1 MAFDVMVDCSKDRAR
16 WALMQFALRRGMRI
30 VEPWYLDGVRIE
42 GPPAPSRGGW
52 ESHRPSWGDRV
63 NTFLLNWPS
72 DRPAVDIEFSR
83 KKGRT
88 VVSLSPGSR
97 EDCLMLA
104 HRIEAYLRD
113 EAAQA
118 EVSPAVCPTC
128 QAPVEVVTARYC
140 ARCGKRLSMS
150 AADYPPKRRKQ
161 SVAASS
167 PEEERSPA
175 DERNVEATASAPAS
189 GSPVASRPIAVEA
202 VEESES
208 QFERGVTIER
218 DEAAEPAVAVG
229 TPTGLNGASES
240 AREAAL
246 DAEQPAGE
254 IEQKPVAMR
263 RRERDAE
270 AEAVVED

>member
-30 VEPWYLDGVRIE
+30 IEPWYLDGVRIE
-42 GPPAPSRGGW
+42 GPPAPPRGGW
-52 ESHRPSWGDRV
+52 ETHRPSWGDRV

-113 EAAQA
+113 AAAQA
-118 EVSPAVCPTC
+118 VQSPAVCPTC
-128 QAPVEVVTARYC
+128 QAPVEVVTASYC
-140 ARCGKRLSMS
+140 ARCGKRLSLS
-150 AADYPPKRRKQ
+150 TADYPPQRRKQ
-161 SVAASS
+161 TAAASS
-167 PEEERSPA
+167 LADEQSGVEERSAA
-175 DERNVEATASAPAS
+175 DERSVMGDASAPAD
-189 GSPVASRPIAVEA
+189 GLPAASRPISVESAVA
-202 VEESES
+202 SEP
-208 QFERGVTIER
+208 QIERGVAIER
-218 DEAAEPAVAVG
+218 DEAVEPAVIETVPVVTAESS
-229 TPTGLNGASES
+229 GA
-240 AREAAL
+240 AGV
-246 DAEQPAGE
+246 AE
-254 IEQKPVAMR
+254 PVRQR
-263 RRERDAE
+263 RRARDAE

>member
-42 GPPAPSRGGW
+42 GPPAPPRGGW
-52 ESHRPSWGDRV
+52 ESHRPGWGDRI
-63 NTFLLNWPS
+63 NTLLLNWPS

-104 HRIEAYLRD
+104 HRIEAFLRD
-113 EAAQA
+113 AAAQA
-118 EVSPAVCPTC
+118 VQSPAVCPTC
-128 QAPVEVVTARYC
+128 QAPVEVVTASYC

-161 SVAASS
+161 AAAASS
-167 PEEERSPA
+167 LAEEQLAAPA
-175 DERNVEATASAPAS
+175 QSSVDERNVEAAASAPAS
-189 GSPVASRPIAVEA
+189 GSPVASRPIPVEA
-202 VEESES
+202 VKESES
-208 QFERGVTIER
+208 QAERGVTIER
-218 DEAAEPAVAVG
+218 DEAVESEVAVEAPTENAESNGAAGEAEPV
-229 TPTGLNGASES
+229 
-240 AREAAL
+240 R
-246 DAEQPAGE
+246 Q
-254 IEQKPVAMR
+254 R
-263 RRERDAE
+263 RRARDAE

>member
-1 MAFDVMVDCSKDRAR
+1 MAFDVFVDCSKDRAR

-104 HRIEAYLRD
+104 HRIEAFLRD

-118 EVSPAVCPTC
+118 ARSPAVCPTC
-128 QAPVEVVTARYC
+128 QAPVEVVTANYC
-140 ARCGKRLSMS
+140 ARCGKRLSMN
-150 AADYPPKRRKQ
+150 ATDYPPQRRKQ
-161 SVAASS
+161 TEAAPTSEEAIEANVPPERSDASPVPIASS
-167 PEEERSPA
+167 A
-175 DERNVEATASAPAS
+175 
-189 GSPVASRPIAVEA
+189 ASRPISVESA
-202 VEESES
+202 EASEPRI
-208 QFERGVTIER
+208 ERGVAIER
-218 DEAAEPAVAVG
+218 DEAVEPAVAIEA
-229 TPTGLNGASES
+229 PTINAETHGA
-240 AREAAL
+240 
-246 DAEQPAGE
+246 AGE
-254 IEQKPVAMR
+254 AEPARQGGRA
-263 RRERDAE
+263 RD

>member
-16 WALMQFALRRGMRI
+16 WALMQFALRRGLRI

-52 ESHRPSWGDRV
+52 DSHRPSWGDRV

-118 EVSPAVCPTC
+118 EGSPAVCPTC
-128 QAPVEVVTARYC
+128 QAPVEVVTASYC

-167 PEEERSPA
+167 PEEKRSPA
-175 DERNVEATASAPAS
+175 DERRERADVSPA
-189 GSPVASRPIAVEA
+189 ASRPIPVETVEA
-202 VEESES
+202 SEP
-208 QFERGVTIER
+208 QIERGMTIER
-218 DEAAEPAVAVG
+218 DEAAESVVAIG